1 LFKPSVEE
9 NLSQKFI
16 QLSTT
21 MAYNDKPIM
30 MKDIEDKIKKIPDFL
45 TKRNQSFQQML
56 HQALSTIT
64 IASSN
69 KNDNKNHMETL
80 RHIAILIY
88 KIILIQMYQIL
99 WKTYLKSG
107 MGQLIIQSQDR
118 SMYSTRLELWP
129 KQIKTMIQSTTM
141 NKTIENEVCVAFVN
155 NNLHELDKQ
164 LKQYEVELKIQITNF
179 NGYTF
184 TIQQTIGT
192 YIKQNLLSLHMEI
205 EHKIELVHYDYHIR
219 ALKLEYFRQNPNSYQ
234 VYILY
239 K

>member
-1 LFKPSVEE
+1 
-9 NLSQKFI
+9 
-16 QLSTT
+16 
-21 MAYNDKPIM
+21 
-30 MKDIEDKIKKIPDFL
+30 
-45 TKRNQSFQQML
+45 
-56 HQALSTIT
+56 
-64 IASSN
+64 
-69 KNDNKNHMETL
+69 
-80 RHIAILIY
+80 
-88 KIILIQMYQIL
+88 MYQIL
-99 WKTYLKSG
+99 CKTYLKSV